1 VVKRKTVPVPSIEVN
16 PAQISFSVKQCSVL
30 LGLSLW
36 QTRMEIWKGRLKA
49 RRVGKAFIVRRE
61 DAEAYL
67 ASLPNV
73 GTSAADWL
81 AKRSTKVAA

>member
-1 VVKRKTVPVPSIEVN
+1 MPKKTLAVPSVEVN
-16 PAQISFSVKQCSVL
+16 PAQISFSVKQTAVL
-30 LGLSLW
+30 LGLSVW

-67 ASLPNV
+67 ASLPDV
-73 GTSAADWL
+73 GASASAWL
-81 AKRSTKVAA
+81 DKRSTKKVA